1 MVRKLT
7 GATLVLLVAGLAF
20 GGEGKDAK
28 EMTGTVKS
36 VSGGTFTVTDSA
48 SKDWTFAIDSKETL
62 VVTKGGS
69 HKMDQLKEDGK
80 PAVLSE
86 FLSEKQL
93 VAVKYYEKDGKNI
106 AKKVQV
112 KQP

>member
-1 MVRKLT
+1 
-7 GATLVLLVAGLAF
+7 
-20 GGEGKDAK
+20 
-28 EMTGTVKS
+28 
-36 VSGGTFTVTDSA
+36 
-48 SKDWTFAIDSKETL
+48 
-62 VVTKGGS
+62 
-69 HKMDQLKEDGK
+69 MDQLKEDGK

>member
-1 MVRKLT
+1 
-7 GATLVLLVAGLAF
+7 LLVAGLAF

-48 SKDWTFAIDSKETL
+48 SKDWAFAIDSKET
-62 VVTKGGS
+62 VVVAKGGT
-69 HKMDQLKEDGK
+69 HKMDKLKADGK

-86 FLSEKQL
+86 FLSEKQM
-93 VAVKYYEKDGKNI
+93 VAVKYYEKDGKMI
-106 AKKVQV
+106 AKKVHV
-112 KQP
+112 TQP